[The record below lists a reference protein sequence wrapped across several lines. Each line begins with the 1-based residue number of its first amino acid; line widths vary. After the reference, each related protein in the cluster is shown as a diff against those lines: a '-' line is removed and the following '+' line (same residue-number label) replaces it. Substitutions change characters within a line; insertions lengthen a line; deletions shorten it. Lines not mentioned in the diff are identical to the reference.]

1 MGTAIIKIKIMPTSP
16 DTNLEII
23 EEKAKEIIS
32 KDTPSQIQ
40 SEQEPIAFGLK
51 ALILTFT
58 WDEEKGTDN
67 MEEELRAIENVNS
80 AEIID
85 MRRAFG

>member
-1 MGTAIIKIKIMPTSP
+1 MGTAIIKMKIMPTSP
-16 DTNLEII
+16 DVDLGPI

-58 WDEEKGTDN
+58 WDEDKSADE
-67 MEEELRAIENVNS
+67 MEEALRTIENVKS
-80 AEIID
+80 AEVID

>member
-1 MGTAIIKIKIMPTSP
+1 MGTAIIKMKIMPTSP
-16 DTNLEII
+16 EVDLKAI
-23 EEKAKEIIS
+23 EEKAKGIIS

-40 SEQEPIAFGLK
+40 SEEEPIAFGLT
-51 ALILTFT
+51 AVILTFT
-58 WDEEKGTDN
+58 WDEDKELDSL
-67 MEEELRAIENVNS
+67 EEALRAIENVNS

>member
-1 MGTAIIKIKIMPTSP
+1 MGTAIIKIKIMPISP
-16 DTNLEII
+16 DTDLEAI

-51 ALILTFT
+51 AIILTFT
-58 WDEEKGTDN
+58 WDEDKSLDD
-67 MEEELRAIENVNS
+67 MEEALRAIENVNS
-80 AEIID
+80 SEVID

>member
-1 MGTAIIKIKIMPTSP
+1 MGTAIIKIKIMPKAP
-16 DTNLEII
+16 DTDLTII

-32 KDTPSQIQ
+32 KSTKSQIQ
-40 SEQEPIAFGLK
+40 SEKEPIAFGLT

-58 WDEEKGTDN
+58 WDEELGTDD
-67 MEEELRAIENVNS
+67 MENALRDLENVNS